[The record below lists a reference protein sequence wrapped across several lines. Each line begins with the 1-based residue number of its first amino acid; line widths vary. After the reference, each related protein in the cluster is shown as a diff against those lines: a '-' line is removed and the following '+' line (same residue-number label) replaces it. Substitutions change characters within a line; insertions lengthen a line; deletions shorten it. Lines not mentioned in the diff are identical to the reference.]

1 MCASTRFP
9 EAIPLRN
16 IKTKTIVR
24 ALVKFFTFV
33 GLPKSVQSDQG
44 SNFMSGIFQ
53 QVMHELGI
61 KQYRSSAYHPE
72 SQGALERFH
81 QTLKNMIRS
90 YCLDTENGW
99 DEGIHLLLFAVRE
112 SVQGS
117 LGFSPFELVFGHT
130 VGGPLKL
137 LKEKFLSQEDTPL
150 SLLQY
155 VSDFRSKLLTACE
168 AAKSNF
174 KKAQGKMKQ
183 SLIRIPKKDVLNLE
197 IRF

>member
-1 MCASTRFP
+1 MCSTRFP

-53 QVMHELGI
+53 QVMHKLGI

-72 SQGALERFH
+72 SQGALEGFH
-81 QTLKNMIRS
+81 HTLTNMIRS
-90 YCLDTENGW
+90 YCFDIEKDW

-130 VGGPLKL
+130 VHGPLKL
-137 LKEKFLSQEDTPL
+137 L
-150 SLLQY
+150 
-155 VSDFRSKLLTACE
+155 
-168 AAKSNF
+168 
-174 KKAQGKMKQ
+174 
-183 SLIRIPKKDVLNLE
+183 
-197 IRF
+197 